1 MYVHHFLRK
10 VYEEGQA
17 SSDGTNKNNGYLGY
31 IKSYVF
37 AYSPKPFYY
46 KIGLHNYTLEEIKHG
61 LLRGNSKPPNSYMRV
76 MSSNDERLNIL
87 NDWVDPRV
95 NFMCLDYPNFL
106 EHIDSFDGS
115 SSESLE
121 QGMSSFVTE
130 ILNAKVNIDQE
141 QGEIT
146 LPSVLEAYKADFGGT
161 DEAVLE
167 FVFRYLE
174 EEYDQDNILSQVKVK
189 NILITYE

>member
-1 MYVHHFLRK
+1 
-10 VYEEGQA
+10 
-17 SSDGTNKNNGYLGY
+17 
-31 IKSYVF
+31 
-37 AYSPKPFYY
+37 
-46 KIGLHNYTLEEIKHG
+46 
-61 LLRGNSKPPNSYMRV
+61 

-95 NFMCLDYPNFL
+95 NFVCLDYPNFL

-121 QGMSSFVTE
+121 SGMSSFVTE

-174 EEYDQDNILSQVKVK
+174 EEYDQENILSQVKVK